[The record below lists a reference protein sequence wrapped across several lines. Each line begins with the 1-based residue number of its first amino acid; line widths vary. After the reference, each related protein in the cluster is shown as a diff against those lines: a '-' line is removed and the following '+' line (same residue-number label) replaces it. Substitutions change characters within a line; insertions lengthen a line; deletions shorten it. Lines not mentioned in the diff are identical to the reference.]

1 MRKCLYALAFVALAT
16 GAIAIVPEAAF
27 AQTALPWETPL
38 ETLTNSIKGP
48 VAYFISLL
56 GIVVAGAMLI
66 FGGEINEFV
75 RRLIMLVLVI
85 SLIIF
90 ASNVLSTLFSSG
102 AGFSTYDILAQPHI
116 PRALSAEPHSRRRA
130 RVGADVGASVR
141 RRCCVRS

>member
-1 MRKCLYALAFVALAT
+1 MRNHYTLAFVALAACLT
-16 GAIAIVPEAAF
+16 VIVPDAAF

-90 ASNVLSTLFSSG
+90 SSNVLSTLFSSG
-102 AGFSTYDILAQPHI
+102 QGFTGYA
-116 PRALSAEPHSRRRA
+116 
-130 RVGADVGASVR
+130 
-141 RRCCVRS
+141 

>member
-1 MRKCLYALAFVALAT
+1 MRKRYTLAYAVLAA
-16 GAIAIVPEAAF
+16 AIIAMTPEAAF
-27 AQTALPWETPL
+27 AQSALPWETPL

-90 ASNVLSTLFSSG
+90 SSNVLSTLFSS
-102 AGFSTYDILAQPHI
+102 ASGFSTY
-116 PRALSAEPHSRRRA
+116 
-130 RVGADVGASVR
+130 G
-141 RRCCVRS
+141 

>member
-1 MRKCLYALAFVALAT
+1 MLKLLYALTFVALAT
-16 GAIAIVPEAAF
+16 GVVAIVPEAAF

-90 ASNVLSTLFSSG
+90 SSNVLATLFSSA
-102 AGFSTYDILAQPHI
+102 AGGGTYGI
-116 PRALSAEPHSRRRA
+116 
-130 RVGADVGASVR
+130 
-141 RRCCVRS
+141 

>member
-1 MRKCLYALAFVALAT
+1 MRKQLHVLALLVLAT
-16 GAIAIVPEAAF
+16 GAIAIVPETAY
-27 AQTALPWETPL
+27 AQATLPWETPL
-38 ETLTNSIKGP
+38 KTLTDSIKGP

-90 ASNVLSTLFSSG
+90 SSNVLATLFSSA
-102 AGFSTYDILAQPHI
+102 AGGGTYGI
-116 PRALSAEPHSRRRA
+116 
-130 RVGADVGASVR
+130 
-141 RRCCVRS
+141 